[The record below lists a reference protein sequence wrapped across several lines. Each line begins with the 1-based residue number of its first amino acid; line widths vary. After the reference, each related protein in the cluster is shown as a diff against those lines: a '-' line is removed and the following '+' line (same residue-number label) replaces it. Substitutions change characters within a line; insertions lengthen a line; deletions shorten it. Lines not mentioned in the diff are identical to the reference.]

1 MDEAS
6 DDPPWRDASPRRN
19 IRGSWWE
26 LWRGR
31 ELIGFF
37 AFRDLKVR
45 YRQAILG
52 VAWVLAQPL
61 ALVAVF
67 TLVFHNLAEL
77 PSGDI
82 PYPLFAMTGLV
93 IWACFSST
101 VTAASDS
108 LVSNSAL
115 VTKVYF
121 PRLTA
126 PIATLVPP
134 LVDLA
139 VSLVVV
145 AAMCIFYAIHPTWR
159 LIGTPLWLM
168 MLIATT
174 MGVGLWL
181 SALNVRYRDVRH
193 AVTPTLQLMLFLS
206 PVAYAPAL
214 PPGAAMVYA
223 INPLVGVIG
232 LFRWSLLAA
241 PWPGWPVLVS
251 AGVASGLVLSGLWY
265 FQHAERAF
273 ADVI

>member
-1 MDEAS
+1 
-6 DDPPWRDASPRRN
+6 
-19 IRGSWWE
+19 
-26 LWRGR
+26 
-31 ELIGFF
+31 
-37 AFRDLKVR
+37 
-45 YRQAILG
+45 
-52 VAWVLAQPL
+52 
-61 ALVAVF
+61 
-67 TLVFHNLAEL
+67 
-77 PSGDI
+77 
-82 PYPLFAMTGLV
+82 
-93 IWACFSST
+93 
-101 VTAASDS
+101 
-108 LVSNSAL
+108 
-115 VTKVYF
+115 
-121 PRLTA
+121 
-126 PIATLVPP
+126 
-134 LVDLA
+134 
-139 VSLVVV
+139 
-145 AAMCIFYAIHPTWR
+145 
-159 LIGTPLWLM
+159 M